1 MRAKLTISAILLV
14 SAASLS
20 CGDGGEDLCMN
31 CPGAVT
37 TVFEGVIAGND
48 GVETGTLS
56 LTLNDDGTGSGGF
69 NVGGATIPLTSVGTA
84 GTTLSASGGGYS
96 FTGTVSGIFIDGSY
110 TGGAAG
116 GLVAAAAK
124 TGQTNNLVQFCAA
137 HDAGGGIAGIFAFV
151 LNTTTNAVRGAWT
164 SGTGVGAAFKGI
176 ISGFTGDDAGVMS
189 GHTGTVTILPDIQN
203 GTVGGFYDLDS
214 GEAGSMSGPVCS

>member
-1 MRAKLTISAILLV
+1 MRAKFTISAILLM

-20 CGDGGEDLCMN
+20 CGENGDDTCMN
-31 CPGAVT
+31 CPGPVSVA
-37 TVFEGVIAGND
+37 FEGVIAGND
-48 GVETGTLS
+48 GVETGSLS
-56 LTLNDDGTGSGGF
+56 LTLDDDGTGEGSFKIGG
-69 NVGGATIPLTSVGTA
+69 NTVNLTSVGTTGNA
-84 GTTLSASGGGYS
+84 LTASGGGYT

-116 GLVAAAAK
+116 GLIAAAEKAGN
-124 TGQTNNLVQFCAA
+124 TTLVQFCAA
-137 HDAGGGIAGIFAFV
+137 HDAGGGVAGIFAFV
-151 LNTTTNAVRGAWT
+151 YNTTTNAVRGAWT

-189 GHTGTVTILPDIQN
+189 GHTGEVTILPNLGN

-214 GEAGSMSGPVCS
+214 GEAGSMSGPTCP

>member
-1 MRAKLTISAILLV
+1 MRAKFIISAVVAL

-20 CGDGGEDLCMN
+20 CGENGDDTCIN
-31 CPGAVT
+31 CPGPVT
-37 TVFEGVIAGND
+37 TAFEGVIAGND
-48 GVETGTLS
+48 GLESGSISLS
-56 LTLNDDGTGSGGF
+56 LNDDGTGSGSIK
-69 NVGGATIPLTSVGTA
+69 VGGNTINLTSVGTT
-84 GTTLSASGGGYS
+84 GNTLSASGGGFT

-116 GLVAAAAK
+116 GLMAAAEDDG
-124 TGQTNNLVQFCAA
+124 TTTLVQFCAA

-151 LNTTTNAVRGAWT
+151 VNPATNAVRGAWT

-176 ISGFTGDDAGVMS
+176 ISGFTGDDQGVMS
-189 GHTGTVTILPDIQN
+189 GHPGVVTILPNFGN

-214 GEAGSMSGPVCS
+214 GEQGSMSGPTCP